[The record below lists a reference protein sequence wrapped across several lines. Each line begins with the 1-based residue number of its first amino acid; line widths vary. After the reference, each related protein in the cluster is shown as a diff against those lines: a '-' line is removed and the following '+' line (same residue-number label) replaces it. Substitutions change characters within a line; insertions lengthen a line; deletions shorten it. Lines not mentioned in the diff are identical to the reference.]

1 MNQTSHTHLRT
12 EFEFTLPKGYV
23 DQTGILHKHGT
34 MRLAT
39 AADEILPLADPR
51 VQNNPAY
58 LACIV
63 LARVIVKLG
72 SLQDIDVKIIE
83 GLFAQ
88 DFAYLQNL
96 YEKINSSDDPAATF
110 VGHNND
116 DDDDRRAYHGDLRS
130 VGES

>member
-1 MNQTSHTHLRT
+1 MNQTSQSRLQT
-12 EFEFTLPKGYV
+12 EFEFTLPKGYI
-23 DQTGILHKHGT
+23 DQTGVLHRHGV

-63 LARVIVKLG
+63 LARVIKFH
-72 SLQDIDVKIIE
+72 SLQGIDVKIIE

-88 DFAYLQNL
+88 DFDYLQRL
-96 YEKINSSDDPAATF
+96 YEKLNSSDDPGATF
-110 VGHNND
+110 LEHNDNKD
-116 DDDDRRAYHGDLRS
+116 EEKQTLRGGMRAM
-130 VGES
+130 GE